1 MLREACNL
9 FIFLTEETI
18 VQLSKPRIS
27 QFCDIATPT
36 LTQPSNHKTVL
47 QKYPQLSKTKK
58 KKTQHNKHYTR
69 GAMCFRDVLK

>member
-58 KKTQHNKHYTR
+58 KNTTQQALHKGGNV
-69 GAMCFRDVLK
+69 F

>member
-58 KKTQHNKHYTR
+58 KKHNTTSITQ
-69 GAMCFRDVLK
+69 GGQCVLGMF